1 MTVIDLKNKT
11 IETFNSITEVDR
23 MDLRQLVPALLN
35 MGLDQTAYYFQGFA
49 GDSTVTIDNVWIDK
63 GMVER
68 HIGPGSIM
76 KQLECECLT
85 WMAL

>member
-1 MTVIDLKNKT
+1 MT
-11 IETFNSITEVDR
+11 ITEVDR
-23 MDLRQLVPALLN
+23 MDLRQLIPALHK
-35 MGLDQTAYYFQGFA
+35 MGLSQTAYYFQGFT
-49 GDSTVTIDNVWIDK
+49 GDSLFTIDNVWIDK

-76 KQLECECLT
+76 KQLEYECLT

>member
-1 MTVIDLKNKT
+1 MT
-11 IETFNSITEVDR
+11 ITEVDR
-23 MDLRQLVPALLN
+23 MDLRQLIPALHK
-35 MGLDQTAYYFQGFA
+35 MGLSQTAYYLQGFT
-49 GDSTVTIDNVWIDK
+49 GDSLFTIDNVWIDK

-85 WMAL
+85 WVSF

>member
-11 IETFNSITEVDR
+11 IETFDSITEVDR
-23 MDLRQLVPALLN
+23 MDLRQLVPALHK

-68 HIGPGSIM
+68 HIGKNHIM
-76 KQLECECLT
+76 QKLECECLT